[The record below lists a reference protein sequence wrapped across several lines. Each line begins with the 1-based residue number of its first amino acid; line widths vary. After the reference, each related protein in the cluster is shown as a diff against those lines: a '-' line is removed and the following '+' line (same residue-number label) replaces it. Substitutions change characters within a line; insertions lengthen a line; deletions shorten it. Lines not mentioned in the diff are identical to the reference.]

1 MNAGRTFGWFVG
13 FHPAPNQYH
22 KGQTRRSKPLLEV
35 GCSELAPGSG
45 SRGEGGWKVESRPG
59 GDTED
64 TYGQWGF

>member
-1 MNAGRTFGWFVG
+1 MNTGRTLGWFVG
-13 FHPAPNQYH
+13 FHPAPNQYLE
-22 KGQTRRSKPLLEV
+22 GQTRRSKPLLEV

-64 TYGQWGF
+64 T